1 MCPDRAS
8 LLVLSGFGDFER
20 FPSLEHRLVRS
31 PNYRIGKSQNANP
44 DGDNYDVIRFSAVMT
59 FEDLSM
65 SLNRSL
71 FVDVL
76 GPKELISKWLEPVVD
91 LVILVYRALCLA
103 AVRQKTDSR

>member
-71 FVDVL
+71 FVDVI
-76 GPKELISKWLEPVVD
+76 GPKQSVSSWLTLVVD
-91 LVILVYRALCLA
+91 LATLLYRASCFA
-103 AVRQKTDSR
+103 FGG